1 MDGAH
6 SGFVREHGKDG
17 VCVRAF
23 IQVARRARDRQRNGQ
38 DAQPPLQDLPAA
50 VAIRFKA
57 CPGLRHSGKSVSLT
71 PLNWPWAR
79 WADVC
84 TFTQGTGLHGNTR
97 PGT

>member
-23 IQVARRARDRQRNGQ
+23 IQVARRARNRQRNGQ

-50 VAIRFKA
+50 MAVRFQSMSRLGHGGVSVCFLPGVSVLVA
-57 CPGLRHSGKSVSLT
+57 
-71 PLNWPWAR
+71 W
-79 WADVC
+79 
-84 TFTQGTGLHGNTR
+84 
-97 PGT
+97 